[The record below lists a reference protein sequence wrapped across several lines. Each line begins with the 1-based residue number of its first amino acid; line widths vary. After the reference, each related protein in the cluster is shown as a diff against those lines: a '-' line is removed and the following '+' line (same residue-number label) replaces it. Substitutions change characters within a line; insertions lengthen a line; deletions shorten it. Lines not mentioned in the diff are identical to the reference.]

1 MYGTRPECPPQ
12 SPYVEEVLDLSRP
25 TYLVYQEFDLAG
37 YVKGRKKLFPDWTEA
52 QLKNVLHW
60 QNGNLAAL
68 RRRVD
73 SAHRFLRT
81 GTVLMKPEA
90 NGVNVYRTAEAS
102 GLRLERIE
110 GLRTCRHVALL
121 GWSRREGGG
130 KRRGLIV

>member
-1 MYGTRPECPPQ
+1 MYGIRSGCPPLVL
-12 SPYVEEVLDLSRP
+12 YVEEILDLGRP
-25 TYLVYQEFDLAG
+25 IYLVLQEFDLVG
-37 YVKGRKKLFPDWTEA
+37 YVEGRRKLFPDWTEA
-52 QLKNVLHW
+52 QLRNVLYW
-60 QNGNLAAL
+60 QNGNLVAL

-73 SAHRFLRT
+73 SEHRLLRT
-81 GTVLMKPEA
+81 GTALIKPEA

-130 KRRGLIV
+130 KKRGLIV